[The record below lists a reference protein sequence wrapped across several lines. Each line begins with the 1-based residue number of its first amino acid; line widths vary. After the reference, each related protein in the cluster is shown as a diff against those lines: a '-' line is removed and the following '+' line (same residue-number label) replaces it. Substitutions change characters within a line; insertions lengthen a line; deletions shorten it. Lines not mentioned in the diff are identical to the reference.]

1 MPPHLLTVALGLALH
16 LGLNT
21 PPPRHSRH
29 GRPVATASL
38 PTDLASSGSDE
49 PLQDRPLTKLLGD
62 GKLLDDDVRGADGED
77 ELGAL
82 PPVGNLLRELRPSRI
97 SVVEVPLDGNAEL
110 LSRTDTFVNTFR
122 GCAPYIKMHS
132 GKVMVIHM
140 ASVLLDKPQIFDEM
154 MEDIASM
161 SVLGVRI
168 VLVVGI
174 RDQVDARLDAM
185 NVEVK
190 YAGLDRV
197 SDPETLRVV
206 QEVSGYARS
215 RVEGSFARGVK
226 GLARVM
232 SGGVGIDVVGGNF
245 YYTAQPLG
253 VRNGIDYGATGE
265 VRRVETEKVRSH
277 LNNGEIVLM
286 TSLGYSGSGDVF
298 NVQSE
303 AVAARAAAA
312 LGATKLIYLTPL
324 ALVQRVRRSEK
335 KGEES
340 VRYGVPTR
348 GLEEM
353 GYEVRRPPAAACCP
367 RSRARPPRPCP
378 PLFTPAAKQGGPQ
391 GPQSEAAPRTRPR
404 SERFLRRAG
413 AAAAAA
419 AAARVR
425 PHAGA
430 ARRGAGGGAVAAG
443 AGDGSDPVDATG
455 GGEEARR
462 ILCDRR
468 QGRAPRDELDH
479 AAPQP
484 DRPKRQ
490 GVGVG
495 SLARPHRRAGVGRAP
510 PGAVHSRRR
519 GDADLARSLRR
530 DPPRD
535 ARGHSGDPGDD
546 PPSRGAGRA
555 GATRRAR
562 GVLRRPYHLD
572 ILPRSD
578 APQLSHTP
586 RAATTHRCCAT
597 STAASIT
604 CTPATRRCSR
614 RRCSSGTAPPPPSSA
629 ASWST
634 RRTASRG
641 AATRCSRSSS
651 ARRSPPE

>member
-16 LGLNT
+16 LGLKA

-391 GPQSEAAPRTRPR
+391 GPQSEATPRTRPR

-425 PHAGA
+425 PHPGA
-430 ARRGAGGGAVAAG
+430 ARRGAGGRAVAAG
-443 AGDGSDPVDATG
+443 AGDRSDPVDATG

-484 DRPKRQ
+484 DRPKRE
-490 GVGVG
+490 GVGTG
-495 SLARPHRRAGVGRAP
+495 RLARAHRRAGVGRAP

-530 DPPRD
+530 DPPCN
-535 ARGHSGDPGDD
+535 A
-546 PPSRGAGRA
+546 
-555 GATRRAR
+555 
-562 GVLRRPYHLD
+562 
-572 ILPRSD
+572 
-578 APQLSHTP
+578 
-586 RAATTHRCCAT
+586 
-597 STAASIT
+597 
-604 CTPATRRCSR
+604 
-614 RRCSSGTAPPPPSSA
+614 
-629 ASWST
+629 
-634 RRTASRG
+634 
-641 AATRCSRSSS
+641 
-651 ARRSPPE
+651 

>member
-16 LGLNT
+16 LGLPT
-21 PPPRHSRH
+21 PPRHSRV
-29 GRPVATASL
+29 GRHLVATASL

-353 GYEVRRPPAAACCP
+353 GYEVRRPPPPPLLPTPTRPRATAAALPSTLYPSHGAKRPSRPSKRGRPSHTSSVRAVSPPRRCRRRRRRRRPGATARRRSSP
-367 RSRARPPRPCP
+367 RSR
-378 PLFTPAAKQGGPQ
+378 
-391 GPQSEAAPRTRPR
+391 
-404 SERFLRRAG
+404 
-413 AAAAAA
+413 
-419 AAARVR
+419 
-425 PHAGA
+425 
-430 ARRGAGGGAVAAG
+430 
-443 AGDGSDPVDATG
+443 
-455 GGEEARR
+455 
-462 ILCDRR
+462 
-468 QGRAPRDELDH
+468 
-479 AAPQP
+479 
-484 DRPKRQ
+484 
-490 GVGVG
+490 
-495 SLARPHRRAGVGRAP
+495 
-510 PGAVHSRRR
+510 RRR
-519 GDADLARSLRR
+519 
-530 DPPRD
+530 
-535 ARGHSGDPGDD
+535 
-546 PPSRGAGRA
+546 
-555 GATRRAR
+555 
-562 GVLRRPYHLD
+562 
-572 ILPRSD
+572 
-578 APQLSHTP
+578 
-586 RAATTHRCCAT
+586 
-597 STAASIT
+597 
-604 CTPATRRCSR
+604 R
-614 RRCSSGTAPPPPSSA
+614 RRRRRRLKRSSRCD
-629 ASWST
+629 W
-634 RRTASRG
+634 RRR
-641 AATRCSRSSS
+641 RSSS
-651 ARRSPPE
+651 NTLRSAARASSS

>member
-16 LGLNT
+16 LGLKA
-21 PPPRHSRH
+21 PPRHSRH

-353 GYEVRRPPAAACCP
+353 GYEVRRPPPPPLLPTPPRDRRGPALHSLPQP
-367 RSRARPPRPCP
+367 RSKEALKALKARPP
-378 PLFTPAAKQGGPQ
+378 LAHVLGQSGFSAAQ
-391 GPQSEAAPRTRPR
+391 
-404 SERFLRRAG
+404 
-413 AAAAAA
+413 
-419 AAARVR
+419 V
-425 PHAGA
+425 
-430 ARRGAGGGAVAAG
+430 
-443 AGDGSDPVDATG
+443 
-455 GGEEARR
+455 
-462 ILCDRR
+462 
-468 QGRAPRDELDH
+468 
-479 AAPQP
+479 
-484 DRPKRQ
+484 
-490 GVGVG
+490 
-495 SLARPHRRAGVGRAP
+495 
-510 PGAVHSRRR
+510 
-519 GDADLARSLRR
+519 
-530 DPPRD
+530 
-535 ARGHSGDPGDD
+535 
-546 PPSRGAGRA
+546 
-555 GATRRAR
+555 
-562 GVLRRPYHLD
+562 
-572 ILPRSD
+572 
-578 APQLSHTP
+578 
-586 RAATTHRCCAT
+586 
-597 STAASIT
+597 
-604 CTPATRRCSR
+604 
-614 RRCSSGTAPPPPSSA
+614 PPPPPPPPPGCDRTPAQIAEEQA
-629 ASWST
+629 A
-634 RRTASRG
+634 AP
-641 AATRCSRSSS
+641 
-651 ARRSPPE
+651 SPPAPATEAIQSMRLAEAKKLVEYFAIGGKGELLVTNSTTRLLNLIGQSVKALELGVSRAHIVAPVSGALLQELYTLDGAGTLISRDLYDGIRLAMPEDTPGILEMIRPLEAQGVLVQRDEQEVRRAAPSRCCHAV